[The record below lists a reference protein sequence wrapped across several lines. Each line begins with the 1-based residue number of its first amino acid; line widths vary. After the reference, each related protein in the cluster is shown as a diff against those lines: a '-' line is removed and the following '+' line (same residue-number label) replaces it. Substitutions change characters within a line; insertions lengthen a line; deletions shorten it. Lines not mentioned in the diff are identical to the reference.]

1 MRFLF
6 TFSVLLCF
14 LFTNAQQPCAP
25 NFFIGNDTCLESI
38 PKIPIQLNPNVSCA
52 TGSNC
57 NVLVSNDCG
66 YAGSIV
72 QFGTNTLTA
81 VNNPTPFRGY
91 WEDGKGQYLFRASE
105 LQAMGFQNGLL
116 RSLAFNFPTVS
127 SNNGYANLTIK
138 LKCTATNALAVGAFE
153 NGAITVYNSALFTPN
168 AGWNT
173 LAFNAPYIYDGTSN
187 LLVEVCY
194 NNSAW
199 SADDNI
205 EYSTTPFV
213 SSVTMDQDGM
223 VGCVFATSELAHSS
237 RPNMRFNY
245 SANINPA
252 NFTISWSPTT
262 GISNPNILNPT
273 VTPPLG
279 ATSYVLS
286 ITTLDGLC
294 TKRDTITYF
303 VGEGSDFTILS
314 TLGDTITAC
323 SNTSVVIPTNTSV
336 PGAYTYAWNPATY
349 LNQST
354 IASPTATINIV
365 DTINYTIYVSTAIG
379 CRKSKTIS
387 VISQRRPPVFS
398 LGNDTCIVG
407 VPKTPLQLT
416 PNLSCVSGQA
426 CNVITSNPCSNN
438 STTVQAGFGNLTAA
452 PNPTPF
458 RGYWEDGKGQYL
470 FRANELQTLGIQDG
484 IINSLAFN
492 FLTVSSTTGY
502 ANLTIKLKC
511 TSTNQFAVGPFES
524 GAITVYNNTL
534 YTPSVGWNT
543 FTFSSPYIYDGSSN
557 LLIEICY
564 DNSAWS
570 AYDNI
575 EYSSL
580 AYAASMTMDQ
590 DASVGCAFNSS
601 EAIYNARPNMKIN
614 YSVNINPNNYIISWN
629 PTTGISDSTSLTPTI
644 NPDLGSTTYTLSIS
658 TLDGQCTETNT
669 ITYNVIE
676 DVPTILNQPQGDTV
690 CVGQTISLSTTVNVS
705 ASTYQWKKSGVNVT
719 NGGNINGATSSNLT
733 ITNSSTINQ
742 GWYSCTITNNCS
754 QELQTISVYIKVNA
768 CVSLDEISK
777 EQFSLFPNPTNSSI
791 TISLPRLN
799 NDYNEIIIL
808 NVLGQEV
815 LKQKR
820 TNSLQETIDVSNLST
835 GFYNIELRGDN
846 KKLVQSFIKE

>member
-1 MRFLF
+1 MRILF
-6 TFSVLLCF
+6 TFLLLFFF
-14 LFTNAQQPCAP
+14 LVNKAQQPCAP
-25 NFFIGNDTCLESI
+25 NFIIGNDTCLEGI

-52 TGSNC
+52 TGNNC
-57 NVLVSNDCG
+57 NVIGTNGCG

-72 QFGTNTLTA
+72 QFGNNTLTA
-81 VNNPTPFRGY
+81 ANNPTPFRGY

-138 LKCTATNALAVGAFE
+138 LKCTTTNVLAVGAFE
-153 NGAITVYNSALFTPN
+153 SGAITVYNSALFTPS

-187 LLVEVCY
+187 LLVEICY

-213 SSVTMDQDGM
+213 SSVTMDQDGV
-223 VGCVFATSELAHSS
+223 VGCAFATSELAHSS

-252 NFTISWSPTT
+252 NYTISWSPTT
-262 GISNPNILNPT
+262 GISDPTILNPT

-294 TKRDTITYF
+294 TTRDTITYF
-303 VGEGSDFTILS
+303 VGQGSDFTISS
-314 TLGDTITAC
+314 TLGDTIRSCADVAI
-323 SNTSVVIPTNTSV
+323 SIPTSTSV
-336 PGAYTYAWNPATY
+336 PGTYTYAWNPSTY
-349 LNQST
+349 LNQSN
-354 IASPTATINIV
+354 IASPTATINIAN
-365 DTINYTIYVSTAIG
+365 TINYTVYVTTTIG
-379 CRKSKTIS
+379 CRKSKAIS
-387 VISQRRPPVFS
+387 VITQRRPPAFTI
-398 LGNDTCIVG
+398 GNDSCIVG
-407 VPKTPLQLT
+407 VPKIPIQIT
-416 PNLSCVSGQA
+416 PNLSCASGQA
-426 CNVITSNPCSNN
+426 CNAISSNPCSSN
-438 STTVQAGFGNLTAA
+438 STTVQSGFGNLTAA

-470 FRANELQTLGIQDG
+470 FRANELQALGIQDG
-484 IINSLAFN
+484 IINALAFN
-492 FLTVSSTTGY
+492 FLTVSSANGY
-502 ANLTIKLKC
+502 ANLSIKLKC

-524 GAITVYNNTL
+524 GAITVYNNTM
-534 YTPSVGWNT
+534 YTPTVGWNT
-543 FTFSSPYIYDGSSN
+543 FTFSSPYVYDGSSN

-590 DASVGCAFNSS
+590 DASVGCSFTNS

-614 YSVNINPNNYIISWN
+614 YSVNIIPANYIISWN
-629 PTTGISDSTSLTPTI
+629 PTTGVSDPSSLTPTVS
-644 NPDLGSTTYTLSIS
+644 PDLGNTTYTLSIS
-658 TLDGQCTETNT
+658 TLDGQCTETST

-676 DVPTILNQPQGDTV
+676 EAPAILNQPQGDTV
-690 CVGQTISLSTTVNVS
+690 CIGQTISLITTVNLS
-705 ASTYQWKKSGVNVT
+705 MANYQWKKSGVNVN
-719 NGGNINGATSSNLT
+719 NGGNINGATSANLT
-733 ITNSSTINQ
+733 IANASFINQ
-742 GWYSCTITNNCS
+742 GWYSCTITDNCS
-754 QELQTISVYIKVNA
+754 QELQTVSVYIKVNG
-768 CVSLDEISK
+768 CVSLEEISQ
-777 EQFSLFPNPTNSSI
+777 EQFSLYPNPTNNNI
-791 TISLPRLN
+791 TISLPRLS

-820 TNSLQETIDVSNLST
+820 SNSLQETIDVSNLSA
-835 GFYNIELRGDN
+835 GFYSLELRGDI